1 MPFILAQ
8 TTKQPMKSGSFVI
21 APGPVPAGVGIGLRL
36 PHHRWVLEHAPAAAW
51 LEVHP
56 ENYMRN
62 GMFEAELDL
71 IRRDHPLSMHAV
83 GLSLGSSDE
92 VSREHLRRLAALM
105 VRYEP
110 ALISD
115 HLSWSTIDGVYLP
128 DLLPLPYTEEALDVV
143 VRNIHSVQSK
153 LKRRILVENPS
164 SYLQIVDSSLTEPEF
179 LGELVRRCDCQVLL
193 DVNNICV
200 SAHNRGESP
209 LAVLTCF
216 LGHLPPACVGEIHLA
231 GHATLALEHGAA
243 DLRID
248 DHGSRV
254 SDEVWQLYAHAVSA
268 LGDRPTLIEW
278 DKNLPEFAILRGEA
292 EKAGDVCRLAL
303 GQEAPRAAFG

>member
-1 MPFILAQ
+1 MNP
-8 TTKQPMKSGSFVI
+8 GSFVI

-62 GMFEAELDL
+62 GTFEAELDL
-71 IRRDHPLSMHAV
+71 VRRDHPLSLHAV
-83 GLSLGSSDE
+83 GLSLGSVDG
-92 VSREHLRRLAALM
+92 VSREHLRRLAALL

-115 HLSWSTIDGVYLP
+115 HLSWSAVDGVHFP
-128 DLLPLPYTEEALDVV
+128 DLLPLPYTEEALHVV
-143 VRNIHSVQSK
+143 VDNIHSVQSE
-153 LKRRILVENPS
+153 LKRPILVENPS
-164 SYLQIVDSSLTEPEF
+164 SYLQIAESSLTEPEF
-179 LGELVRRCDCQVLL
+179 LGELVRRCGCEVLL

-200 SAHNRGESP
+200 SAHNRGENP
-209 LAVLTCF
+209 LDVLASF
-216 LGHLPPACVGEIHLA
+216 LRYLPLGCVGEIHLA
-231 GHATLALEHGAA
+231 GHATLALEHCAV

-254 SDEVWQLYAHAVSA
+254 SDEVWQLYAHAVGA
-268 LGDRPTLIEW
+268 LGSRPTLIEW
-278 DKNLPEFAILRGEA
+278 DKNLPEFAILREEA
-292 EKAGDVCRLAL
+292 DKAGDVCRLAL
-303 GQEAPRAAFG
+303 AQEAPRAAVG